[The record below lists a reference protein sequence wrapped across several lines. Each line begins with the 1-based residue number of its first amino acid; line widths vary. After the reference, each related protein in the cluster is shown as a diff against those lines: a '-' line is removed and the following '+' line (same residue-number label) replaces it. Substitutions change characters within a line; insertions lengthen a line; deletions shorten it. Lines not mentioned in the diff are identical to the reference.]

1 MEGPDGSQATDANG
15 NPVYITA
22 QLTDEALESMVNGD
36 SMEAALSTEFVGASG
51 DTTTFRGAFRR
62 GQFVVYVA
70 GQESK
75 TNFSRTLATAD
86 AVLRAAS

>member
-22 QLTDEALESMVNGD
+22 QLTDEALESVVNGD
-36 SMEAALSTEFVGASG
+36 SMEAALATEFVGASG

-62 GQFVVYVA
+62 SQFVVYVA